1 MTDRPDW
8 ARDGRD
14 WPNREHSRFVDA
26 GGLRWHV
33 QRAGWGPVLLLIH
46 GTGAGTHSWRAL
58 LPRLARDFDVIAP
71 DLPGH
76 AFTQAPPPAGYALP
90 AMAAAVGALLHALG
104 AAPAIVVGHSA
115 GAAIG
120 ARLCLDGPAAPHAL
134 VSLNGAWLP
143 FGGPAGPWFSAAARV
158 MAALPVLPRVFAW
171 GAEDPLR
178 VRRLVEQTGSRLDE
192 TGLALYGRLI
202 RHPGHADA
210 ALQMMARW
218 DLAPLQRDLPHLRP
232 ALTLVVAE
240 RDLAVPPSHAER
252 VLAMLPQ
259 ARLVRLPGLGHLAH
273 EEAPETVAAL
283 IVDAAR
289 RTAPADGGCH

>member
-1 MTDRPDW
+1 MADRPDW

-14 WPNREHSRFVDA
+14 WPNRAHSRFVDA

-33 QRAGWGPVLLLIH
+33 QRAGRGPVLLLIH

-58 LPRLARDFDVIAP
+58 LPRLAPDFDVIAP

-76 AFTQAPPPAGYALP
+76 AFTQAPPPAGYTLP
-90 AMAAAVGALLHALG
+90 AMAAAVGELLQALG
-104 AAPAIVVGHSA
+104 AAPTVVVGHSA

-120 ARLCLDGPAAPHAL
+120 ARLCLDGAAAPRAL

-143 FGGPAGPWFSAAARV
+143 FGGMAGPWFSAVARV
-158 MAALPVLPRVFAW
+158 MAALPVLPRFFAW
-171 GAEDPLR
+171 GAEDPAR
-178 VRRLVEQTGSRLDE
+178 VRRLVEQTGSRIDD

-218 DLAPLQRDLPHLRP
+218 DLAPLQRDLPRLRA
-232 ALTLVVAE
+232 ALTLVVGE

-252 VLAMLPQ
+252 VQALLPR
-259 ARLVRLPGLGHLAH
+259 ATLERLPGPGHLAH

-283 IVDAAR
+283 IVAAAR
-289 RTAPADGGCH
+289 RAAVDDSSCH

>member
-1 MTDRPDW
+1 MADRPDW
-8 ARDGRD
+8 ALDGRD

-33 QRAGWGPVLLLIH
+33 QRAGRGPLVLLIH

-58 LPRLARDFDVIAP
+58 LPLLAKDVDVVAP

-90 AMAAAVGALLHALG
+90 AMAAAVGALLRVLG
-104 AAPAIVVGHSA
+104 AAPALVVGHSA

-120 ARLCLDGPAAPHAL
+120 ARLCLDRHAAPRAL

-143 FGGPAGPWFSAAARV
+143 FGGLAGPWFSTAARV
-158 MAALPVLPRVFAW
+158 MAALPVLPRLFAW
-171 GAEDPLR
+171 GAGDAAR
-178 VRRLVEQTGSRLDE
+178 VRHLVEQTGSRLDDA
-192 TGLALYGRLI
+192 GLALYGRLL

-218 DLAPLQRDLPHLRP
+218 DLAPLQRELPQLRP
-232 ALTLVVAE
+232 ALTLVVGE
-240 RDLAVPPSHAER
+240 RDLAVPPSQAEAVR
-252 VLAMLPQ
+252 ARLPG
-259 ARLVRLPGLGHLAH
+259 ATLVRLPGLGHLAH
-273 EEAPETVAAL
+273 EEAPQAVAPLIVAA
-283 IVDAAR
+283 AR
-289 RTAPADGGCH
+289 VVMNDGHS

>member
-1 MTDRPDW
+1 MADRPDW
-8 ARDGRD
+8 ALDGRD

-33 QRAGWGPVLLLIH
+33 QRAGRGPVLLLIH

-58 LPRLARDFDVIAP
+58 LPLLAQDFDVIAP

-90 AMAAAVGALLHALG
+90 AMAAAVGALLRVLG
-104 AAPAIVVGHSA
+104 AAPALVVGHSA

-120 ARLCLDGPAAPHAL
+120 ARLCLDRHAAPRAL

-143 FGGPAGPWFSAAARV
+143 FGGLAGPWFSTVARV

-171 GAEDPLR
+171 GAGDPAR
-178 VRRLVEQTGSRLDE
+178 VRHLVEQTGSRIDDA
-192 TGLALYGRLI
+192 GLALYRRLI
-202 RHPGHADA
+202 RYPGHADA

-218 DLAPLQRDLPHLRP
+218 DLAPLQRELPRLRP
-232 ALTLVVAE
+232 ALTLVVGE
-240 RDLAVPPSHAER
+240 NDLAVPPSQADQVR
-252 VLAMLPQ
+252 ALLPQ
-259 ARLVRLPGLGHLAH
+259 AVVVRLPGLGHLAH
-273 EEAPETVAAL
+273 EEAPQQVAAL
-283 IVDAAR
+283 ILAAAR
-289 RTAPADGGCH
+289 VVMNTGHS